1 MNKVSK
7 AIIAALGGVNT
18 VFELVVPISI
28 SILIIST
35 VDIGPVNNMIVLGVG
50 FLSTVYRAIRMWIY

>member
-35 VDIGPVNNMIVLGVG
+35 VDIGQINNMIVLGVG
-50 FLSTVYRAIRMWIY
+50 FLSTVYRAIRMWLY